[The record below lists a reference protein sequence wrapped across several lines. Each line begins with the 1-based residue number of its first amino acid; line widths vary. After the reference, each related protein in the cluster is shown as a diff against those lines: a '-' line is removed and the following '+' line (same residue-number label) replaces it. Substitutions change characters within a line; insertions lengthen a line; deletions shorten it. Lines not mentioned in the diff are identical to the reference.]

1 MFICLFIFI
10 LLYVKSNIAAVGPAE
25 KRQMTMVNDAFACL
39 RKKASEG
46 EVAPEIQQK
55 VLQLAGDILQRNF
68 VSASAIQAVSV

>member
-1 MFICLFIFI
+1 MYVYLLIYIYIC
-10 LLYVKSNIAAVGPAE
+10 VKLNIAAVGPAE

-68 VSASAIQAVSV
+68 VSASAIQAVSI